1 VFVVKP
7 PLIPINED
15 YKWRL
20 LSEILNV
27 FDLRSTKQILSQ
39 YKILPLEKSIP
50 ALKIVLTSMYFCLE
64 ISYIVRELEDKK
76 KLRKFMKIKSVPSED
91 EVYSIMSSFD
101 PEQFINFVIVI
112 LNNVCSRRKR
122 GSSQIIIDSTDINL
136 DLNWFKRKIS
146 KKMLENR
153 DFKWGHST
161 HRGYFIGMKLSLA
174 LEYPSLKPLAFIV
187 NEANVSEY
195 TVYPQI
201 LEELQRRRKIRAGDI
216 LYFDKGY
223 YSYEN
228 YVIGIAKYKIVPVIF
243 PKINCNF
250 NKLFDM
256 LRYPLNIFDSK
267 RNTKEEKKLFK
278 RLVAKFKSLI
288 DNWGG
293 LRPIR
298 SLIEDVFKLAK
309 KACNMENLHRYT
321 MRSVKKYCSLAVF
334 LTGAVIAFSIS
345 DKKMLQRLA
354 ES

>member
-1 VFVVKP
+1 MKP

-15 YKWRL
+15 YKWKL
-20 LSEILNV
+20 LSEILNI
-27 FDLRSTKQILSQ
+27 FDLRSTRQILAQ
-39 YKILPLEKSIP
+39 YEILPLEKSIP
-50 ALKIVLTSMYFCLE
+50 SLKIVILSMYFCLE
-64 ISYIVRELEDKK
+64 ISYVVRELDEKR
-76 KLRKFMKIKSVPSED
+76 KLRKFMRIKSVPSED

-101 PEQFINFVIVI
+101 PDQFINFIIGV

-122 GSSQIIIDSTDINL
+122 GLSQIIIDSTDINL

-146 KKMLENR
+146 KEMLKDR
-153 DFKWGHST
+153 DFKWGYST

-174 LEYPSLKPLAFIV
+174 LEYPSLKPLAFVI

-195 TVYPQI
+195 TIYPQI
-201 LEELQRRRKIRAGDI
+201 LKELSRRRKIRSGDV
-216 LYFDKGY
+216 LYFDRGY

-243 PKINCNF
+243 PRINCNF

-256 LRYPLNIFDSK
+256 LSYPLNIFNSK
-267 RNTKEEKKLFK
+267 RNTKEEKKLYK
-278 RLVAKFKSLI
+278 RLVAKLKSLI
-288 DNWGG
+288 ENWGG

-298 SLIEDVFKLAK
+298 SLIEDVFKVAK

-334 LTGAVIAFSIS
+334 LTGAVTAFFIS
-345 DKKMLQRLA
+345 DKKGLQRLA

>member
-1 VFVVKP
+1 MKP

-15 YKWRL
+15 YKWKL
-20 LSEILNV
+20 LAEILNI
-27 FDLRSTKQILSQ
+27 FDLRSTKQILAQ

-50 ALKIVLTSMYFCLE
+50 VLKIVLTSMYFCLE
-64 ISYIVRELEDKK
+64 ISYVVRELEDKK
-76 KLRKFMKIKSVPSED
+76 KLRRFMRIKSVPSED

-101 PEQFINFVIVI
+101 PEQFINFAVGL

-122 GSSQIIIDSTDINL
+122 GLNQIIIDSTDIDL

-161 HRGYFIGMKLSLA
+161 HRGYFIGMKLTLA
-174 LEYPSLKPLAFIV
+174 LEYPSLKPLAFVV

-195 TVYPQI
+195 TVFPQI

-228 YVIGIAKYKIVPVIF
+228 YVIGIAKYKIVPAIF
-243 PKINCNF
+243 PRINCNF

-256 LRYPLNIFDSK
+256 LSYPLNIFDSK
-267 RNTKEEKKLFK
+267 RNTKEEKKLYK
-278 RLVAKFKSLI
+278 KLVAKFKSLI
-288 DNWGG
+288 ENWGR

-334 LTGAVIAFSIS
+334 LTGAVIAFSIC
-345 DKKMLQRLA
+345 DKKMLQHLA

>member
-1 VFVVKP
+1 MKP
-7 PLIPINED
+7 PLIPIKED
-15 YKWRL
+15 FKWRL
-20 LSEILNV
+20 LLDILNI

-39 YKILPLEKSIP
+39 YEILPLEKSIP
-50 ALKIVLTSMYFCLE
+50 ALKIVLMSMYFRLE
-64 ISYIVRELEDKK
+64 ISYVVRELEDKK
-76 KLRKFMKIKSVPSED
+76 KLRKFMRIKSVPSED

-101 PEQFINFVIVI
+101 PKQFINFVIGL

-122 GSSQIIIDSTDINL
+122 GLSQIIIDSTDIDL

-174 LEYPSLKPLAFIV
+174 LEYPSLKPLAFVV

-201 LEELQRRRKIRAGDI
+201 LEELQRRRKIRAGDV

-267 RNTKEEKKLFK
+267 RNTEEEKKLYK
-278 RLVAKFKSLI
+278 KLVAKFKSLI
-288 DNWGG
+288 ENWGG

-345 DKKMLQRLA
+345 DKKILQRLA

>member
-1 VFVVKP
+1 VKP

-27 FDLRSTKQILSQ
+27 FNLRSTKQILAQ
-39 YKILPLEKSIP
+39 YGLLPLERSIP
-50 ALKIVLTSMYFCLE
+50 ALKIVIISMYFCLE

-76 KLRKFMKIKSVPSED
+76 KLRKFMRITSVPSED

-101 PEQFINFVIVI
+101 PDQFINFVIGL

-122 GSSQIIIDSTDINL
+122 GLSQIIIDSTDINL

-153 DFKWGHST
+153 DFKWGYST

-201 LEELQRRRKIRAGDI
+201 LEELKRRRKIRAGDV
-216 LYFDKGY
+216 LYFDRGY

-256 LRYPLNIFDSK
+256 LSYPLNIFDSK
-267 RNTKEEKKLFK
+267 RNTEEEKKLYK
-278 RLVAKFKSLI
+278 RLVAKFISLI
-288 DNWGG
+288 ENWGG

-321 MRSVKKYCSLAVF
+321 MRSIKKYCSLAVF
-334 LTGAVIAFSIS
+334 LTGAIIAFSIH
-345 DKKMLQRLA
+345 DKKALQRLA

>member
-1 VFVVKP
+1 MKP

-15 YKWRL
+15 FKWKL
-20 LSEILNV
+20 LAEILNV
-27 FDLRSTKQILSQ
+27 FDLRSTKQILAQ
-39 YKILPLEKSIP
+39 YKILPLDKSIP
-50 ALKIVLTSMYFCLE
+50 ALKIVLMSMYFCLE
-64 ISYIVRELEDKK
+64 ISYVVRELEDKK
-76 KLRKFMKIKSVPSED
+76 KLRKFMRIKSVPSED

-101 PEQFINFVIVI
+101 PDQFIDFVVVL

-122 GSSQIIIDSTDINL
+122 GLSQIIIDSTDIDL

-153 DFKWGHST
+153 EFKWGHST
-161 HRGYFIGMKLSLA
+161 HRGYFIGMKLTLA

-195 TVYPQI
+195 TVFPQI
-201 LEELQRRRKIRAGDI
+201 LEELQRRRKIRARDI

-228 YVIGIAKYKIVPVIF
+228 YVIGIAKYKIVPAIF

-267 RNTKEEKKLFK
+267 RNTEEEKKLYK
-278 RLVAKFKSLI
+278 KLVTKFKSLI
-288 DNWGG
+288 ENWGE

-334 LTGAVIAFSIS
+334 LTGAVIAFSIC

>member
-1 VFVVKP
+1 VKP
-7 PLIPINED
+7 PLIPIKED
-15 YKWRL
+15 FKWRL
-20 LSEILNV
+20 LSDILNI

-39 YKILPLEKSIP
+39 YEILPLENAIP
-50 ALKIVLTSMYFCLE
+50 ALKIVLSSMFFCLE
-64 ISYIVRELEDKK
+64 ISYVVRELEDKK
-76 KLRKFMKIKSVPSED
+76 KLRKFMRIKSVPSED
-91 EVYSIMSSFD
+91 EVYSIISCFD
-101 PEQFINFVIVI
+101 PEQFINFVIVL

-122 GSSQIIIDSTDINL
+122 GLSQIIIDSTDIDL

-153 DFKWGHST
+153 QFKWGHST

-174 LEYPSLKPLAFIV
+174 LEYPSLKPLAFVV

-201 LEELQRRRKIRAGDI
+201 LEELHRRRKIRAGDI

-267 RNTKEEKKLFK
+267 RNTKEEKKLYK

-288 DNWGG
+288 ENWGG

-334 LTGAVIAFSIS
+334 LTGAVIAFSIC

>member
-1 VFVVKP
+1 MKP

-27 FDLRSTKQILSQ
+27 FNLRSTKQILAQ
-39 YKILPLEKSIP
+39 YKLLPLEDSIP
-50 ALKIVLTSMYFCLE
+50 ALKIVITSMYFCLE
-64 ISYIVRELEDKK
+64 ISYVVRELKDKR
-76 KLRKFMKIKSVPSED
+76 KLRKFMRIKSVPSED

-101 PEQFINFVIVI
+101 PDQFINFVIGL
-112 LNNVCSRRKR
+112 LNNVCSPRKK
-122 GSSQIIIDSTDINL
+122 GLSHIIIDSTDIDL

-146 KKMLENR
+146 KKMLEKR
-153 DFKWGHST
+153 QFKWGHST

-174 LEYPSLKPLAFIV
+174 LEYPSLKPLAFVV

-201 LEELQRRRKIRAGDI
+201 LEELHRRRKIRAGDI

-267 RNTKEEKKLFK
+267 RNTKEEKKLYK
-278 RLVAKFKSLI
+278 KLVAKFKSLI
-288 DNWGG
+288 ENWGG

-298 SLIEDVFKLAK
+298 SLLEDVFKLAK

-334 LTGAVIAFSIS
+334 LTGAVIAFSVC

>member
-1 VFVVKP
+1 MKP

-27 FDLRSTKQILSQ
+27 FNLRSTKQILAQ
-39 YKILPLEKSIP
+39 YKLLPLEDSIP
-50 ALKIVLTSMYFCLE
+50 ALKIVITSMYFCLE
-64 ISYIVRELEDKK
+64 ISYVVRELKDKR
-76 KLRKFMKIKSVPSED
+76 KLRKFMRIKSVPSED
-91 EVYSIMSSFD
+91 EVYNIMSSFD
-101 PEQFINFVIVI
+101 PDQFINFVIGL
-112 LNNVCSRRKR
+112 LNNVCSPRKK
-122 GSSQIIIDSTDINL
+122 GLSQIIIDSTDIDL

-146 KKMLENR
+146 KKMLEKR
-153 DFKWGHST
+153 QFKWGHST

-174 LEYPSLKPLAFIV
+174 LEYPSLKPLAFVV

-201 LEELQRRRKIRAGDI
+201 LEELHRRRKIRAGDI

-267 RNTKEEKKLFK
+267 RNTKEEKKLYK
-278 RLVAKFKSLI
+278 KLVANFKYLI
-288 DNWGG
+288 ENWGG

-334 LTGAVIAFSIS
+334 LTGAVIAFSVC

>member
-7 PLIPINED
+7 PLIPLNED
-15 YKWRL
+15 HKWKL
-20 LSEILNV
+20 LSEILNI

-39 YKILPLEKSIP
+39 YEILPLDKSIP
-50 ALKIVLTSMYFCLE
+50 ALKIVILSMYFCLD
-64 ISYIVRELEDKK
+64 ISYVVRELEEKK

-91 EVYSIMSSFD
+91 DVYSIMRSFD
-101 PEQFINFVIVI
+101 PDQFIDFIVGL
-112 LNNVCSRRKR
+112 LNNVCSRRKK
-122 GSSQIIIDSTDINL
+122 GLNQIIIDSTDIDL
-136 DLNWFKRKIS
+136 DLNWYKRKIS

-153 DFKWGHST
+153 DFKWGYST
-161 HRGYFIGMKLSLA
+161 HRGYFIGMKLTLA

-187 NEANVSEY
+187 NKANVSEY

-201 LEELQRRRKIRAGDI
+201 LEELKRRRKIKAGDI
-216 LYFDKGY
+216 LYFDRGY

-243 PKINCNF
+243 PKINCDF

-256 LRYPLNIFDSK
+256 LSYPLNIFDSK
-267 RNTKEEKKLFK
+267 RNTEEEKKIYK

-288 DNWGG
+288 ENWEG
-293 LRPIR
+293 LRSIR

-321 MRSVKKYCSLAVF
+321 MRSVKKFCSLAVF
-334 LTGAVIAFSIS
+334 LTGAVIAFCVS
-345 DKKMLQRLA
+345 DKKVLQRLA

>member
-1 VFVVKP
+1 MKP

-27 FDLRSTKQILSQ
+27 FNLRSTKQILAQ
-39 YKILPLEKSIP
+39 YKLLPLEDSIP
-50 ALKIVLTSMYFCLE
+50 ALKIVITSMYFCLE
-64 ISYIVRELEDKK
+64 ISYVVRELEDKR
-76 KLRKFMKIKSVPSED
+76 KLRKFIRIKSVPSED

-101 PEQFINFVIVI
+101 PDQFINFVIGL
-112 LNNVCSRRKR
+112 LNNVCSPRKK
-122 GSSQIIIDSTDINL
+122 GLSHIIIDSTDIDL

-146 KKMLENR
+146 KKMLEKR
-153 DFKWGHST
+153 QFKWGHST

-174 LEYPSLKPLAFIV
+174 LEYPSLKPLAFVV

-201 LEELQRRRKIRAGDI
+201 LEELHRRRKIRAGDI

-267 RNTKEEKKLFK
+267 RNTKEEKKLYK
-278 RLVAKFKSLI
+278 KLVAKFKSLI
-288 DNWGG
+288 ENWGG

-321 MRSVKKYCSLAVF
+321 MRSVKKFCSLAVF
-334 LTGAVIAFSIS
+334 LTGAVIAFCVS
-345 DKKMLQRLA
+345 DKKVLQRLA

>member
-1 VFVVKP
+1 MKP
-7 PLIPINED
+7 PLIPIKED
-15 YKWRL
+15 FKWRL
-20 LSEILNV
+20 LLDILNI
-27 FDLRSTKQILSQ
+27 FDLRSTKQKLSQ
-39 YKILPLEKSIP
+39 YEILPLEKSIP
-50 ALKIVLTSMYFCLE
+50 ALKTVLTSMYFRLE
-64 ISYIVRELEDKK
+64 ISYVVRELKDKK

-91 EVYSIMSSFD
+91 EVYCIMSSFD
-101 PEQFINFVIVI
+101 PEQFISFVIGL

-122 GSSQIIIDSTDINL
+122 GLSQIIIDSTDIDL

-174 LEYPSLKPLAFIV
+174 LEYPSLKPLAFII

-201 LEELQRRRKIRAGDI
+201 LEELHRRRKIRAGDI

-228 YVIGIAKYKIVPVIF
+228 YVIGIAKFKIVPVIF

-256 LRYPLNIFDSK
+256 LSYPLNIFDSK
-267 RNTKEEKKLFK
+267 RNTEKEKKLYK
-278 RLVAKFKSLI
+278 KLVAKFKSLI

-298 SLIEDVFKLAK
+298 SFIEDVFKVAK

-345 DKKMLQRLA
+345 DRKMLQSLA

>member
-1 VFVVKP
+1 VKP

-27 FDLRSTKQILSQ
+27 FNLRSTKQILAQ
-39 YKILPLEKSIP
+39 YGLLPLERSIP
-50 ALKIVLTSMYFCLE
+50 ALKIVIMSMYFCLE

-76 KLRKFMKIKSVPSED
+76 KLRKFMRITSVPSED

-101 PEQFINFVIVI
+101 PDQFINFVIGL

-122 GSSQIIIDSTDINL
+122 GLSQIIIDSTDINL

-153 DFKWGHST
+153 DFKWGYST
-161 HRGYFIGMKLSLA
+161 HRGYFMGMKLSLA

-201 LEELQRRRKIRAGDI
+201 LEELKRRRKIRAGDV
-216 LYFDKGY
+216 LYFDRGY

-256 LRYPLNIFDSK
+256 LSYPLNIFDSK
-267 RNTKEEKKLFK
+267 RNTEEEKKLYK

-288 DNWGG
+288 ENWGG

-334 LTGAVIAFSIS
+334 LTGAIIAFSIH
-345 DKKMLQRLA
+345 DKKALQRLA

>member
-1 VFVVKP
+1 MKP
-7 PLIPINED
+7 PLIPIKED
-15 YKWRL
+15 FKWRL
-20 LSEILNV
+20 LSDILNI

-39 YKILPLEKSIP
+39 YEILPLEKSIP

-64 ISYIVRELEDKK
+64 ISYVVRELEDKR
-76 KLRKFMKIKSVPSED
+76 KLRKFMRIKSVPSED
-91 EVYSIMSSFD
+91 EVYSIMSCFD
-101 PEQFINFVIVI
+101 PEQFINFVIVL

-122 GSSQIIIDSTDINL
+122 GLSQIIIDSTDIDL

-153 DFKWGHST
+153 QFKWGHST

-174 LEYPSLKPLAFIV
+174 LEYPSLKPLAFVV

-267 RNTKEEKKLFK
+267 RNTEEEKKLYK
-278 RLVAKFKSLI
+278 KLVAKFRSLI

-334 LTGAVIAFSIS
+334 LTGAVIAFSIC
-345 DKKMLQRLA
+345 DKRMLQRLA

>member
-1 VFVVKP
+1 M
-7 PLIPINED
+7 
-15 YKWRL
+15 
-20 LSEILNV
+20 
-27 FDLRSTKQILSQ
+27 RSTKQILAQ
-39 YKILPLEKSIP
+39 YKLLPLEDSIP
-50 ALKIVLTSMYFCLE
+50 ALKIVITSMYFCLE
-64 ISYIVRELEDKK
+64 ISYVVRELKDKR
-76 KLRKFMKIKSVPSED
+76 KLRKFMRIKSVPSED

-101 PEQFINFVIVI
+101 PDQFINFVIGL
-112 LNNVCSRRKR
+112 LNNVCSPRKK
-122 GSSQIIIDSTDINL
+122 GLSQIIIDSTDIDL

-146 KKMLENR
+146 KKMLEKR
-153 DFKWGHST
+153 QFKWGHST

-201 LEELQRRRKIRAGDI
+201 LEELHRRRKIRAGDI

-267 RNTKEEKKLFK
+267 RNTKEEKKLYK
-278 RLVAKFKSLI
+278 KLVAKFKSLI
-288 DNWGG
+288 ENWGG

-309 KACNMENLHRYT
+309 KTCNMENLHRYT

-334 LTGAVIAFSIS
+334 LTGAVIAFSVC

>member
-1 VFVVKP
+1 VKP
-7 PLIPINED
+7 PLIPVNED
-15 YKWRL
+15 YKWKL

-27 FDLRSTKQILSQ
+27 FDLRSTRQILAQ
-39 YKILPLEKSIP
+39 YKILPLEKSVP
-50 ALKIVLTSMYFCLE
+50 SLKIVILSMYFCLE
-64 ISYIVRELEDKK
+64 ISYVVRELNEKR

-101 PEQFINFVIVI
+101 PDQFINFIIGV
-112 LNNVCSRRKR
+112 LNNICSRRKR
-122 GSSQIIIDSTDINL
+122 GKNQIIIDSTDINL

-146 KKMLENR
+146 KEMLKDR
-153 DFKWGHST
+153 DFKWGYSK

-174 LEYPSLKPLAFIV
+174 LEYPSLKPLAFVI

-195 TVYPQI
+195 KVYPQI
-201 LEELQRRRKIRAGDI
+201 LEELGRRKKIRAGDI
-216 LYFDKGY
+216 LYFDRGY

-243 PKINCNF
+243 PRINCDF

-256 LRYPLNIFDSK
+256 LSYPLNIFDSK
-267 RNTKEEKKLFK
+267 RNTKEEKKLYK
-278 RLVAKFKSLI
+278 RLVAKLKSLI
-288 DNWGG
+288 ENWGG

-298 SLIEDVFKLAK
+298 SLIEDVFKVAK

-334 LTGAVIAFSIS
+334 LTGTITAFFIN
-345 DKKMLQRLA
+345 DKKGLQSLA

>member
-1 VFVVKP
+1 
-7 PLIPINED
+7 
-15 YKWRL
+15 
-20 LSEILNV
+20 
-27 FDLRSTKQILSQ
+27 
-39 YKILPLEKSIP
+39 
-50 ALKIVLTSMYFCLE
+50 MYFCLE
-64 ISYIVRELEDKK
+64 ISYVVRELEDKR
-76 KLRKFMKIKSVPSED
+76 KLRKFMRIKSVPSED
-91 EVYSIMSSFD
+91 EVYSIMSCFD
-101 PEQFINFVIVI
+101 PEQFINFVIVL

-122 GSSQIIIDSTDINL
+122 GLSQIIIDSTDIDL

-153 DFKWGHST
+153 QFKWGHST

-174 LEYPSLKPLAFIV
+174 LEYPSLKPLAFVV

-267 RNTKEEKKLFK
+267 RNTKEEKKLYK

-288 DNWGG
+288 ENWGG

-334 LTGAVIAFSIS
+334 LTGAVIAFSIC

>member
-1 VFVVKP
+1 MKP

-15 YKWRL
+15 YKWKL
-20 LSEILNV
+20 LSEILNI
-27 FDLRSTKQILSQ
+27 FDLRSTRQILSQ
-39 YKILPLEKSIP
+39 YEISPLEKSIP
-50 ALKIVLTSMYFCLE
+50 ALKIVTSSMYFCLE
-64 ISYIVRELEDKK
+64 ISYVVRELDEKR
-76 KLRKFMKIKSVPSED
+76 KLRKFMRIKSVPSED

-101 PEQFINFVIVI
+101 PDQFINFIIGV

-122 GSSQIIIDSTDINL
+122 GLSQIIIDSTDINL

-146 KKMLENR
+146 KEMLKDR
-153 DFKWGHST
+153 DFKWGYST

-174 LEYPSLKPLAFIV
+174 LEYPSLKPLAFVI

-201 LEELQRRRKIRAGDI
+201 LEELSRRKKIRAGDV
-216 LYFDKGY
+216 LYFDRGY

-243 PKINCNF
+243 PRINCNF

-256 LRYPLNIFDSK
+256 LSYPLNIFDSK
-267 RNTKEEKKLFK
+267 RNTKKEKKLYK
-278 RLVAKFKSLI
+278 RLLAKFKYLME
-288 DNWGG
+288 NWGG
-293 LRPIR
+293 LKPVR
-298 SLIEDVFKLAK
+298 SLIEDVFKVAK
-309 KACNMENLHRYT
+309 KTCNMENLHRYT

-334 LTGAVIAFSIS
+334 LTGAVTAFFIS
-345 DKKMLQRLA
+345 DKKGLQRLA

>member
-1 VFVVKP
+1 MKP

-27 FDLRSTKQILSQ
+27 FNLRSTRQILAQ
-39 YKILPLEKSIP
+39 YNLLPLEDSIP
-50 ALKIVLTSMYFCLE
+50 ALKIVITSMYFCLE
-64 ISYIVRELEDKK
+64 ISYVVRELKDKR
-76 KLRKFMKIKSVPSED
+76 KLRKFMRMKSVPSED

-101 PEQFINFVIVI
+101 PDQFINFVIGL
-112 LNNVCSRRKR
+112 LNNVCSPRKR
-122 GSSQIIIDSTDINL
+122 GLSQIIIDSTDIDL

-146 KKMLENR
+146 KKMLEKR
-153 DFKWGHST
+153 QFKWGHST

-174 LEYPSLKPLAFIV
+174 LEYPSLKPLAFVV

-201 LEELQRRRKIRAGDI
+201 LEELHRRRKIRAGDI

-228 YVIGIAKYKIVPVIF
+228 YVVGIAKYKIVPVIF

-267 RNTKEEKKLFK
+267 RNTKEEKKLYK
-278 RLVAKFKSLI
+278 KLVAKFKSLI
-288 DNWGG
+288 ENWGG
-293 LRPIR
+293 LRLIR

-334 LTGAVIAFSIS
+334 LTGVVVAFSVC
-345 DKKMLQRLA
+345 DKRMLKRLA

>member
-1 VFVVKP
+1 MKP

-27 FDLRSTKQILSQ
+27 FNLRSTKQILAQ
-39 YKILPLEKSIP
+39 YKLLPLEYSIP
-50 ALKIVLTSMYFCLE
+50 ALKIVITSMYFCLE
-64 ISYIVRELEDKK
+64 ISYVVRELKDKR
-76 KLRKFMKIKSVPSED
+76 KLRKFMRIKSVPSED

-101 PEQFINFVIVI
+101 PDQFINFVIGL
-112 LNNVCSRRKR
+112 LNNVCSPRKK
-122 GSSQIIIDSTDINL
+122 GLSQIIIDSTDIDL

-146 KKMLENR
+146 KKMLEKR
-153 DFKWGHST
+153 QFKWGHST

-201 LEELQRRRKIRAGDI
+201 LEELHRRRKIRAGDI

-267 RNTKEEKKLFK
+267 RNTKEEKKLYK
-278 RLVAKFKSLI
+278 KLVAKFKSLI
-288 DNWGG
+288 ENWGG

-309 KACNMENLHRYT
+309 KTCNMENLHRYT

-334 LTGAVIAFSIS
+334 LTGAVIAFSVC

>member
-1 VFVVKP
+1 VKP

-27 FDLRSTKQILSQ
+27 FNLRSTKQILAQ
-39 YKILPLEKSIP
+39 YKLLPLEDSIP
-50 ALKIVLTSMYFCLE
+50 ALKIVITSMYFCLE
-64 ISYIVRELEDKK
+64 ISYIVRELKDKR
-76 KLRKFMKIKSVPSED
+76 KLRKFMRIKSVPSED

-101 PEQFINFVIVI
+101 PDQFINFVIGL
-112 LNNVCSRRKR
+112 LNNVCSPRKK
-122 GSSQIIIDSTDINL
+122 GLSHIIIDSTDIDL

-146 KKMLENR
+146 KKMLEKR
-153 DFKWGHST
+153 QFKWGHST

-174 LEYPSLKPLAFIV
+174 LEYPSLKPLAFVV

-201 LEELQRRRKIRAGDI
+201 LEELHRRRKIRAGDI

-267 RNTKEEKKLFK
+267 RNTKEEKKLYK
-278 RLVAKFKSLI
+278 KLVAKFKSLI
-288 DNWGG
+288 ENWGG

-334 LTGAVIAFSIS
+334 LTGAVIAFSVC

>member
-1 VFVVKP
+1 VKP

-20 LSEILNV
+20 LSEILNI
-27 FDLRSTKQILSQ
+27 FNLRSTKQILAQ
-39 YKILPLEKSIP
+39 YGLLPLERSIP
-50 ALKIVLTSMYFCLE
+50 ALKIVIMSMYFCLE

-76 KLRKFMKIKSVPSED
+76 KLRKFMRITSVPSED

-101 PEQFINFVIVI
+101 PDQFINFVIGL

-122 GSSQIIIDSTDINL
+122 GLSQIIIDSTDINL

-153 DFKWGHST
+153 DFKWGYST

-174 LEYPSLKPLAFIV
+174 LEYPSLKPLAFII

-201 LEELQRRRKIRAGDI
+201 LEELKRRRKIRAGDV
-216 LYFDKGY
+216 LYFDRGY

-256 LRYPLNIFDSK
+256 LSYPLNIFDSK
-267 RNTKEEKKLFK
+267 RNTEEEKKLYK

-288 DNWGG
+288 ENWGG

-334 LTGAVIAFSIS
+334 LTGAIIAFSIH
-345 DKKMLQRLA
+345 DKKALQRLA

>member
-1 VFVVKP
+1 MKP

-27 FDLRSTKQILSQ
+27 FNLRSTKQILAQ
-39 YKILPLEKSIP
+39 YKLLPLEDSIP
-50 ALKIVLTSMYFCLE
+50 ALKIVITSMYFCLE
-64 ISYIVRELEDKK
+64 ISYVVRELEDKR
-76 KLRKFMKIKSVPSED
+76 KLRKFMRIKSVPSED
-91 EVYSIMSSFD
+91 EVYSMMSSFD
-101 PEQFINFVIVI
+101 PDQFTNFVIGL
-112 LNNVCSRRKR
+112 LNNVCSPRKKR
-122 GSSQIIIDSTDINL
+122 LSQIIIDSTDIDL

-146 KKMLENR
+146 KKMLEKR
-153 DFKWGHST
+153 QFKWGYST

-174 LEYPSLKPLAFIV
+174 LEYPSLKPLAFVV

-201 LEELQRRRKIRAGDI
+201 LEELHKRRKIRAGDI

-243 PKINCNF
+243 PKINCDF

-267 RNTKEEKKLFK
+267 RNTKEEKKLYK
-278 RLVAKFKSLI
+278 KLVAKFKSLI
-288 DNWGG
+288 ENWGG

-298 SLIEDVFKLAK
+298 SLIEDMFKLAK
-309 KACNMENLHRYT
+309 KACDMENLHRYT

-334 LTGAVIAFSIS
+334 LTGAVIAFSVC

>member
-1 VFVVKP
+1 MKP

-20 LSEILNV
+20 LSDILNV
-27 FDLRSTKQILSQ
+27 FNLRSTKQILAQ
-39 YKILPLEKSIP
+39 YKLLPLEDSIP
-50 ALKIVLTSMYFCLE
+50 ALKIVITSMYFCLE
-64 ISYIVRELEDKK
+64 ISYVVRELKDKR
-76 KLRKFMKIKSVPSED
+76 KLRKFMRIKSVPSED

-101 PEQFINFVIVI
+101 PDQFINFVIGL
-112 LNNVCSRRKR
+112 LNNVCSPRKK
-122 GSSQIIIDSTDINL
+122 GLSQIIIDSTDIDL

-146 KKMLENR
+146 KKMLEKR
-153 DFKWGHST
+153 QFKWGHST

-174 LEYPSLKPLAFIV
+174 LEYPSLKPLAFVV

-201 LEELQRRRKIRAGDI
+201 LEELHRRRKIRAGDI

-228 YVIGIAKYKIVPVIF
+228 YVIGIAKYKIVPAIF
-243 PKINCNF
+243 PKMNCNF

-256 LRYPLNIFDSK
+256 LRCPLNIFDSK
-267 RNTKEEKKLFK
+267 RNTKEEKKLYK
-278 RLVAKFKSLI
+278 KLVAKFKSLI
-288 DNWGG
+288 ENWGG

-334 LTGAVIAFSIS
+334 LTGAVIAFSVC

>member
-1 VFVVKP
+1 
-7 PLIPINED
+7 
-15 YKWRL
+15 
-20 LSEILNV
+20 
-27 FDLRSTKQILSQ
+27 
-39 YKILPLEKSIP
+39 
-50 ALKIVLTSMYFCLE
+50 MYFCLE
-64 ISYIVRELEDKK
+64 ISYVVRELEEKK
-76 KLRKFMKIKSVPSED
+76 ILREFMRIRSVPSED

-101 PEQFINFVIVI
+101 PDQFINFVIVL

-122 GSSQIIIDSTDINL
+122 GLNQIIIDSTDINL
-136 DLNWFKRKIS
+136 DFNWFKRKIS

-153 DFKWGHST
+153 DFKWGHSN

-174 LEYPSLKPLAFIV
+174 LEYPSLKPLAFII

-201 LEELQRRRKIRAGDI
+201 LEDLNRRKKIRAGDI

-223 YSYEN
+223 YSYDN

-243 PKINCNF
+243 PRINCNY

-256 LRYPLNIFDSK
+256 LSYPLNIFDSK
-267 RNTKEEKKLFK
+267 RNTNEEKKIYK
-278 RLVAKFKSLI
+278 RLVTKFKSLME
-288 DNWGG
+288 NWGG
-293 LRPIR
+293 LKPIR

-334 LTGAVIAFSIS
+334 LTGAVIAFSIN
-345 DKKMLQRLA
+345 DTKMLQRLA

>member
-1 VFVVKP
+1 VKP

-27 FDLRSTKQILSQ
+27 FNLRSTKQILAQ
-39 YKILPLEKSIP
+39 YKLLPLEDSIP
-50 ALKIVLTSMYFCLE
+50 ALKIVITSMYFCLE
-64 ISYIVRELEDKK
+64 ISYVVRELKDKR
-76 KLRKFMKIKSVPSED
+76 KLRKFMRIKSVPSED

-101 PEQFINFVIVI
+101 PDQFINFVIGL
-112 LNNVCSRRKR
+112 LNNVCSPRKK
-122 GSSQIIIDSTDINL
+122 GLSQIIIDSTDIDL

-146 KKMLENR
+146 KKMLEKR
-153 DFKWGHST
+153 QFKWGHST

-174 LEYPSLKPLAFIV
+174 LEYPSLKPLAFVV

-201 LEELQRRRKIRAGDI
+201 LEELHRRRKIRAGDI

-267 RNTKEEKKLFK
+267 RNTKEEKKLYK
-278 RLVAKFKSLI
+278 KLVAKFKSLI
-288 DNWGG
+288 ENWGG

-334 LTGAVIAFSIS
+334 LTGAVIAFSVC

>member
-1 VFVVKP
+1 MKP

-20 LSEILNV
+20 LADILNV
-27 FDLRSTKQILSQ
+27 FDLRSTKQILAQ
-39 YKILPLEKSIP
+39 NKVLPLEKSIP
-50 ALKIVLTSMYFCLE
+50 VLKIVLTSMYFCLE
-64 ISYIVRELEDKK
+64 ISYVVRELEDKK
-76 KLRKFMKIKSVPSED
+76 KLRKFTGIKSVPSED
-91 EVYSIMSSFD
+91 EVYSIMSSFE
-101 PEQFINFVIVI
+101 PEQFINFVIGL

-122 GSSQIIIDSTDINL
+122 GLSQIIIDSTDIDL

-146 KKMLENR
+146 KKMLEKR

-174 LEYPSLKPLAFIV
+174 LEYPSLKPLAFVV

-201 LEELQRRRKIRAGDI
+201 LEELHRRRKIRAGDI
-216 LYFDKGY
+216 LYFDRGY

-243 PKINCNF
+243 PRINCNF

-267 RNTKEEKKLFK
+267 RNTKEEKRLYN

-288 DNWGG
+288 ENWGG
-293 LRPIR
+293 LRPIW

-321 MRSVKKYCSLAVF
+321 MRSVQKYCSLAVF
-334 LTGAVIAFSIS
+334 LTGAVIAFSIC
-345 DKKMLQRLA
+345 DKKKLQHLA

>member
-1 VFVVKP
+1 MKP

-27 FDLRSTKQILSQ
+27 FNLRSTKQILAQ
-39 YKILPLEKSIP
+39 YKLLPLEDSIP
-50 ALKIVLTSMYFCLE
+50 ALKIVITSMYFCLE
-64 ISYIVRELEDKK
+64 ISYVVRELKDKR
-76 KLRKFMKIKSVPSED
+76 KLRKFMRIKSVPSED

-101 PEQFINFVIVI
+101 PDQFINFVIGL
-112 LNNVCSRRKR
+112 LNNVCSPRKK
-122 GSSQIIIDSTDINL
+122 GLSHIIIDSTDIDL

-146 KKMLENR
+146 KKMLEKR
-153 DFKWGHST
+153 QFKWGHST

-174 LEYPSLKPLAFIV
+174 LEYPSLKPLAFVV

-201 LEELQRRRKIRAGDI
+201 LEELHRRRKIRAGDI

-267 RNTKEEKKLFK
+267 RNTKKEKKLYK
-278 RLVAKFKSLI
+278 KLVAKFKSLI
-288 DNWGG
+288 ENWGG

-334 LTGAVIAFSIS
+334 LTGAVIAFSVC

>member
-1 VFVVKP
+1 MRP
-7 PLIPINED
+7 PLIPIKED
-15 YKWRL
+15 YKWKL
-20 LSEILNV
+20 LEEILNI
-27 FDLRSTKQILSQ
+27 FDLRSTKQTLAQ

-50 ALKIVLTSMYFCLE
+50 VLKIVITSMYFCLE
-64 ISYIVRELEDKK
+64 ISYVVREMENKK
-76 KLRKFMKIKSVPSED
+76 KLRKFMRIKSVPSED

-101 PEQFINFVIVI
+101 PDQFINFIIVL

-122 GSSQIIIDSTDINL
+122 GLNQIIIDSTDINL

-153 DFKWGHST
+153 EFKWGHST
-161 HRGYFIGMKLSLA
+161 HRGFFIGMKLTLA
-174 LEYPSLKPLAFIV
+174 LEYPSLKPLAFVV

-195 TVYPQI
+195 TVFPQI
-201 LEELQRRRKIRAGDI
+201 LEELQRRRKIRAEDI

-228 YVIGIAKYKIVPVIF
+228 YVIGISKYKIVPAIF
-243 PKINCNF
+243 PKSNCNL

-256 LRYPLNIFDSK
+256 LSYPLNIFDSK
-267 RNTKEEKKLFK
+267 RNTKNEKKLFK
-278 RLVAKFKSLI
+278 KLATKFKSLI
-288 DNWGG
+288 ENWEE
-293 LRPIR
+293 LKPIR
-298 SLIEDVFKLAK
+298 SLIEDVFKVAK

-334 LTGAVIAFSIS
+334 LTGVVIASSFG
-345 DKKMLQRLA
+345 DKRMLQRLA